1 MKSIYFLGEC
11 MVELKP
17 TEPGLLKQAFAGD
30 VFNSAVYLK
39 RTFKDIQTGFTS
51 VVGTDNLSQQM
62 LDVLVEEG
70 IDTQTLYT
78 NSQRTLGLYYIETDP
93 TGERS
98 FTYWRNQSAARTIVD
113 YLDDDALS
121 TLSETDYL
129 FVSGISL
136 AVINPEQRDIFWQ
149 KIQLLKA
156 QGVEIIFDPN
166 YRARLWASEDEAKTQ
181 FTTALQFADIVLP
194 GVEDFTALYDIHTA
208 EALLDFCK
216 PFQIQEIIIKNG
228 PGVVISHFADETQQH
243 TITPV
248 KNVVDTTSAGD
259 AFNGVYLGAR
269 LSGKSIADAV
279 VIAAKA
285 AGTVIQFPGAIIP
298 AQDYTNVML
307 G

>member
-17 TEPGLLKQAFAGD
+17 TEPGLLKQSFAGD

-39 RTFKDIQTGFTS
+39 RTFKDIKTGFTS
-51 VVGTDNLSQQM
+51 VMGTDNLSRQM
-62 LDVLVEEG
+62 FDVLLEEG
-70 IDTQTLYT
+70 IDTNTIYT
-78 NSQRTLGLYYIETDP
+78 NPERTLGLYYIETDH

-98 FTYWRNQSAARTIVD
+98 FTYWRNQSAARTIVK
-113 YLDDDALS
+113 YLDDSAL
-121 TLSETDYL
+121 TVLGEADYV

-136 AVINPEQRDIFWQ
+136 AVIAPEQRELFWQ
-149 KIQLLKA
+149 KLELLKD
-156 QGVEIIFDPN
+156 QGVAIIFDPN
-166 YRARLWASEDEAKTQ
+166 YRARLWASEDEAKAQ
-181 FTTALQFADIVLP
+181 FTKALEFADIVMP

-208 EALLDFCK
+208 EALLEFCK

-228 PGVVISHFADETQQH
+228 PGVVISHYAGETQQH

-269 LSGKSIADAV
+269 LSGQSIADAV

-298 AQDYTNVML
+298 AQDYANVML

>member
-62 LDVLVEEG
+62 LDVLLEEG

-78 NSQRTLGLYYIETDP
+78 NSQRTLGLYYIETDQ

-113 YLDDDALS
+113 YLDNDALS
-121 TLSETDYL
+121 TLSEADYL

-136 AVINPEQRDIFWQ
+136 AVINAEQRDIFWQ
-149 KIQLLKA
+149 KIQLLKDR
-156 QGVEIIFDPN
+156 GVEIIFDPN